1 MWSKLV
7 FLGPYALST
16 TAANKTAGEVLAD
29 PAWRELGLS
38 CIREACAVA
47 VAEGAKVD
55 ADAVI
60 AGVLKMP
67 GGMRSSMQKDLA
79 AGRQLELDAIG
90 GPIVRGGERYGINVS
105 TTMNLIAVIL
115 SKAVAA

>member
-1 MWSKLV
+1 
-7 FLGPYALST
+7 
-16 TAANKTAGEVLAD
+16 
-29 PAWRELGLS
+29 
-38 CIREACAVA
+38 
-47 VAEGAKVD
+47 
-55 ADAVI
+55 
-60 AGVLKMP
+60 
-67 GGMRSSMQKDLA
+67 MRSSMQKDLA